1 MKLTPLNSVFGFF
14 FGSAQAEP
22 SEIQMEFKFHRW
34 GRVALGILLLLRLAA
49 LFPDVGFFFS
59 NEGTLPTPEAL
70 KAMPFMLPFWIEAA
84 PDTTRGW
91 EFFTGV
97 VFLSVSVGFIL
108 GSLWGWEKKPRAA
121 ELLFRLSGVS
131 VVLFFCT
138 AMSRNDLL
146 WNSADKYLYLL
157 TLFLTLS
164 PRSIPWGRRMI
175 QLQSSLLYCSTVL
188 LKWEGPLWQ
197 KGLATYPVLQ
207 LPEFFHGPLG
217 PLRTW
222 TPFIAASTYGT
233 LVLEL
238 ILCTLIWVPKFR
250 LPVAALG
257 VFFHLSLDYALNIPL
272 FPWISSFALI
282 AHAWPDLIARDSRK
296 WLRFRNR
303 LAPKKRV

>member
-1 MKLTPLNSVFGFF
+1 MKLTLLRNVSGFF
-14 FGSAQAEP
+14 FGAPLADSKEVRL
-22 SEIQMEFKFHRW
+22 EIAFHRW
-34 GRVALGILLLLRLAA
+34 GRVALGVFLILRLAA

-59 NEGTLPTPEAL
+59 DDGTLPTSEAL
-70 KAMPFMLPFWIEAA
+70 KAMPFMLPFWIELA
-84 PDTTRGW
+84 PDSALGW
-91 EFFTGV
+91 QLFTGG

-108 GSLWGWEKKPRAA
+108 ASLWGWEKFPRLS
-121 ELLFRLSGVS
+121 EPLFRISGVS
-131 VVLFFCT
+131 VVLFFCI

-146 WNSADKYLYLL
+146 WNSADKYLYIL

-233 LVLEL
+233 LVLEML
-238 ILCTLIWVPKFR
+238 LCTLIWVPKFR
-250 LPVAALG
+250 LPVAAVG

-282 AHAWPDLIARDSRK
+282 AHAWPDLMARDHRK
-296 WLRFRNR
+296 WLSFRNR
-303 LAPKKRV
+303 LAPPNRV